1 MENGGGN
8 YSTFLRAI
16 ELTGFKPIVAGKS
29 VMTVIAADNDA
40 WQKYLSQSGYESVDD
55 MWQRDPKQ
63 LKKTVGFHLMYYAYD
78 WSKMVNFRPN
88 EGDAATED
96 DRNKHEGADKRK

>member
-1 MENGGGN
+1 MIQRKLLKAVYGFALAGSLLVSCQDIAEDDHYASPSWLKGNAWQVMENGGGN

-40 WQKYLSQSGYESVDD
+40 WQK
-55 MWQRDPKQ
+55 
-63 LKKTVGFHLMYYAYD
+63 
-78 WSKMVNFRPN
+78 
-88 EGDAATED
+88 
-96 DRNKHEGADKRK
+96 